1 MVGSYIFTC
10 PERTNKELNVSQI
23 LKSRYLEKCI
33 IKNWIVFFVEQIK
46 IRMKQLL
53 LYQNSIFE
61 TTQYRKQIQNL
72 PKFVKEKTLIFTY

>member
-1 MVGSYIFTC
+1 MYPKYWNLDIS
-10 PERTNKELNVSQI
+10 KNVLSKI
-23 LKSRYLEKCI
+23 GLF
-33 IKNWIVFFVEQIK
+33 FFVEQIK

-61 TTQYRKQIQNL
+61 TPQYRKQIQNF